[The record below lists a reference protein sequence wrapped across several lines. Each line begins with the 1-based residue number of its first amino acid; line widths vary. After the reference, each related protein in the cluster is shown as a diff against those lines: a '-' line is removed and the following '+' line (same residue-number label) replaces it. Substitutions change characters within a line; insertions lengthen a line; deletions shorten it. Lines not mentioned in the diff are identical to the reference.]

1 MSKRLDAIANWPW
14 VAPRLALLAFAVYWG
29 AGLVQTGTDSHYPIA
44 QAMLQGR
51 LYLTGN
57 YPLLELVPRPG
68 GGWYSPFPPLIS
80 VLMLP
85 FAALGLVI
93 DTDLIAAIAGA
104 ISVLL
109 MWALMGRIGL
119 ERTTRFA
126 LTLAWAFGSEV
137 FWVAAT
143 GGQHLAPEIVAA
155 DLLIGALILGLD
167 RRAPFAAG
175 FCVGLAA
182 AARLP
187 VGLALPLVL
196 WLYRRGGWP
205 LALVGVAIPA
215 AVVAAYNVARFGTPF
230 EFGYGLI
237 TDTNG
242 HEVLSES
249 WYQEGIISPAYLS
262 LGLSTM
268 LLRGVELR
276 SQFPWIT
283 GSFDGTSVLLT
294 MPILF
299 WIVTARGRLALVC
312 GATAALILLPD
323 LMHGNPGFAQIGY
336 RFIVDALPILWL
348 MLGLAFRNG
357 ISRLARA
364 ALLIAI
370 PINIWLSTFA
380 WIAIGRGD
388 LS

>member
-1 MSKRLDAIANWPW
+1 M
-14 VAPRLALLAFAVYWG
+14 
-29 AGLVQTGTDSHYPIA
+29 
-44 QAMLQGR
+44 GR
-51 LYLTGN
+51 L
-57 YPLLELVPRPG
+57 
-68 GGWYSPFPPLIS
+68 
-80 VLMLP
+80 
-85 FAALGLVI
+85 
-93 DTDLIAAIAGA
+93 
-104 ISVLL
+104 
-109 MWALMGRIGL
+109 GL
-119 ERTTRFA
+119 ERGTCLA

-155 DLLIGALILGLD
+155 DLLIGAVILGWD

-187 VGLALPLVL
+187 VGLALPLIL

-205 LALVGVAIPA
+205 LVLLGVAIPA
-215 AVVAAYNVARFGTPF
+215 AFVAAYNVARFGTPF

-237 TDTNG
+237 TDANG

-249 WYQEGIISPAYLS
+249 WYQEGIVSPAYLP

-268 LLRGVELR
+268 LLRGVDL
-276 SQFPWIT
+276 SAQFPFVT
-283 GSFDGTSVLLT
+283 GSFEGTSVLLT
-294 MPILF
+294 MPVLF
-299 WIVTARGRLALVC
+299 WILAARGRLALVA

-357 ISRLARA
+357 MGRLARA
-364 ALLIAI
+364 ALLVAI
-370 PINIWLSTFA
+370 PINIWLSTFG
-380 WIAIGRGD
+380 WISIGRGAF
-388 LS
+388 S